1 MPAQL
6 SPLKMNSLQRL
17 RLLVL
22 WACASA
28 SLLGLDAAAEAA
40 PTYKAKTLATGLES
54 PRGVAIAPDGNLV
67 LSEAGRGGTGSC
79 LTSGSGN
86 SVCYGTSGAL
96 GLFNFSTN
104 SYSRA
109 ITGLPSLA
117 KQTSL
122 YDDATGLNKLTFNG
136 SGQLMGVFGNE
147 GGTSTFPSSK
157 GQWFGQTV
165 SIDLAGSTLT
175 PLANITAFEV
185 SNNPHPAAIDS
196 NPWDLVVSGSDTYVT
211 DAAGNSLVKANSAN
225 QVSLVHVFLDKIVN
239 IPSNAP
245 PSLGFPGVRPA
256 QTVPTGLAIGSDG
269 ALYIAQLSGVPFAP
283 GSADVF
289 RYDFVN
295 NKVTTFA
302 SGFSNLVDIAAGPDN
317 SLYLLQYR
325 GDFWASTSGSILKL
339 GLDGSVE
346 TLFSELTNPTALA
359 VAPDGTIYVT
369 NNGNG
374 INGELL
380 QLKSQPV
387 PAPLPIFGLGLAW
400 TQARRLRRRCGGP
413 GLGGSTGTRPATAPA
428 PGSTAVFDPLEAP
441 EVFQLRNTILSWRF
455 YDSFRTDRQ
464 APARSGRIATRTPSL
479 AGNGEDLAAAVQ
491 TILEIGDGERVM
503 AKHEIGRR
511 FAPTDRPQ
519 GFSTPS

>member
-1 MPAQL
+1 MPL
-6 SPLKMNSLQRL
+6 SLLKMNSLQRL
-17 RLLVL
+17 RLLTL
-22 WACASA
+22 GACASA
-28 SLLGLDAAAEAA
+28 TLLVLDAAAEAA
-40 PTYKAKTLATGLES
+40 PTYKAKTLKTGLES
-54 PRGVAIAPDGNLV
+54 PRGVAIGPDGNLV
-67 LSEAGRGGTGSC
+67 LSEAGRGGNGSC

-104 SYSRA
+104 TYSRA

-147 GGTSTFPSSK
+147 GGASPFPGPE

-165 SIDLAGSTLT
+165 SINLAGNTVT

-185 SNNPHPAAIDS
+185 SNNPHTTAVDS
-196 NPWDLVVSGSDTYVT
+196 NPWDLVVRGSDTYVT
-211 DAAGNSLVKANSAN
+211 DAAGNSLVKANSTN
-225 QVSLVHVFLDKIVN
+225 QVSLVHVFPNKNVN
-239 IPSNAP
+239 TPDNAP
-245 PSLGFPGVRPA
+245 PSFPDVYSA
-256 QTVPTGLAIGSDG
+256 QTVPTGLTIGSDG
-269 ALYIAQLSGVPFAP
+269 ALYIAQLSGLPFAP

-289 RYDFVN
+289 RYDFVKN
-295 NKVTTFA
+295 QITTFA

-325 GDFWASTSGSILKL
+325 NDFWASTTGSILKL

-346 TLFSELTNPTALA
+346 TLFSALTNPTALA

-374 INGELL
+374 VNGELL
-380 QLKSQPV
+380 ELTAQPV

-413 GLGGSTGTRPATAPA
+413 GLGGSTRTRPAASPA
-428 PGSTAVFDPLEAP
+428 PGSCSVC
-441 EVFQLRNTILSWRF
+441 
-455 YDSFRTDRQ
+455 
-464 APARSGRIATRTPSL
+464 
-479 AGNGEDLAAAVQ
+479 
-491 TILEIGDGERVM
+491 
-503 AKHEIGRR
+503 
-511 FAPTDRPQ
+511 
-519 GFSTPS
+519 